1 MKIFDKNNKLLA
13 LFINENSNVEK
24 DFKTNNEEEF
34 QVASFNLKK
43 NTKIERHYH
52 PVNERIIKSTSEAL
66 IMVNGQVLVTIYD
79 DEKIKIHESVIGA
92 GEVVVFF
99 KGGHELDVQEDS
111 YFFEIKQGPYDEQ
124 TDKIR
129 F

>member
-1 MKIFDKNNKLLA
+1 M
-13 LFINENSNVEK
+13 
-24 DFKTNNEEEF
+24 
-34 QVASFNLKK
+34 
-43 NTKIERHYH
+43 
-52 PVNERIIKSTSEAL
+52 NERIIKSTSEAL

-92 GEVVVFF
+92 GEVVVFLKEAMNLMF
-99 KGGHELDVQEDS
+99 KKDS

-124 TDKIR
+124 SDKIR

>member
-92 GEVVVFF
+92 GEVVVF
-99 KGGHELDVQEDS
+99 KGGHELDVQKTHI
-111 YFFEIKQGPYDEQ
+111 FEIKQGPYDEQ
-124 TDKIR
+124 SDKIR

>member
-1 MKIFDKNNKLLA
+1 MKIFDKNNILLA
-13 LFINENSNVEK
+13 LFIKENSNVEK
-24 DFKTNNEEEF
+24 DFKTDNEEEF

-52 PVNERIIKSTSEAL
+52 PENERIIKSTSEAL

-99 KGGHELDVQEDS
+99 KGGHELDVQKDS

>member
-43 NTKIERHYH
+43 NTKL
-52 PVNERIIKSTSEAL
+52 NA
-66 IMVNGQVLVTIYD
+66 TIT
-79 DEKIKIHESVIGA
+79 
-92 GEVVVFF
+92 
-99 KGGHELDVQEDS
+99 L
-111 YFFEIKQGPYDEQ
+111 
-124 TDKIR
+124 
-129 F
+129 